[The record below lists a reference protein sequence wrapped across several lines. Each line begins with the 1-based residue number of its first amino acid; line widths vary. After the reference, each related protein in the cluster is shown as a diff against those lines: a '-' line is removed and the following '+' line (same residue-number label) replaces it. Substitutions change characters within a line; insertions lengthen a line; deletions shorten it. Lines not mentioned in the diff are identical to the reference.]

1 MPALAGPPSAGGTVA
16 GASVPPPVPT
26 LSPHPPLLLCRRDLE
41 QAADAA
47 IEHKNEAEM
56 NFVLSKCGA
65 GTEATVAEKLNRA
78 RAQLL
83 KK

>member
-1 MPALAGPPSAGGTVA
+1 MALGLLR
-16 GASVPPPVPT
+16 SVLCPT
-26 LSPHPPLLLCRRDLE
+26 CCLCCRDLD

-56 NFVLSKCGA
+56 NFVLSKCSPSTDA
-65 GTEATVAEKLNRA
+65 AVAEKLNRA